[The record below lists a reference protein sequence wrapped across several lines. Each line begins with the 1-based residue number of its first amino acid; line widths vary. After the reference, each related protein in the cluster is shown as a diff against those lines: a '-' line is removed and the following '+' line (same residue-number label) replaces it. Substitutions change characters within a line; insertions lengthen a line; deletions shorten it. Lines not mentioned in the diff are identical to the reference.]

1 MSVADVTPEETVK
14 IAGIL
19 ETKVAQAFSDRAQF
33 KAEAES
39 LRVALDAMTIERDYW
54 RNRTEESERD
64 RDEHGECEEFMH
76 KQWESVAAIAKET
89 MARRAD
95 RRRRKQ
101 TRLAPPA
108 DDPPPSVVVFNR
120 STAPA

>member
-1 MSVADVTPEETVK
+1 MTIEDVTPEETVK

-19 ETKVAQAFSDRAQF
+19 ETKVAQAFADRAQF

-39 LRVALDAMTIERDYW
+39 LRVALDAMAMERDYW

-89 MARRAD
+89 IARRTE
-95 RRRRKQ
+95 RRRKQ
-101 TRLAPPA
+101 VRLAA
-108 DDPPPSVVVFNR
+108 LGDDPPPSVVVFNR
-120 STAPA
+120 NPS